1 MPIEKGKVV
10 ELDFELRDADGE
22 LIESSKDGDGA
33 PLRYVHGEGDLPPKV
48 EEALLGKDEGAEIIV
63 DCEAGEAFGPYDPE
77 GLVSVPRSDLPED
90 AEVVPGDWLSV
101 GVQDDSGDTEEL
113 EARVVE
119 VSPEGIVLDLNHPL
133 AQEAVQF
140 RLKVLAIDVEDGPA

>member
-1 MPIEKGKVV
+1 MPIEKGNVV
-10 ELDFELRDADGE
+10 ELEFELRDADGE

-33 PLRYVHGEGDLPPKV
+33 PLRYVHGTGELPERV
-48 EEALLGKDEGAEIIV
+48 EEALLGLDAGQEVVV

-77 GLVSVPRSDLPED
+77 GLVSVPRADLPED
-90 AEVVPGDWLSV
+90 AEVVPGDWLTV
-101 GVQDDSGDTEEL
+101 GVEDEDNADAEEL

-119 VSPEGIVLDLNHPL
+119 VNPEGIVLDLNHPL

-140 RLKVLAIDVEDGPA
+140 RLAVLAVDIDE

>member
-1 MPIEKGKVV
+1 MPIEKGNVV

-33 PLRYVHGEGDLPPKV
+33 PLRYVQGTGELPERV
-48 EEALLGKDEGAEIIV
+48 EEALLGLEAGQEVVV

-77 GLVSVPRSDLPED
+77 GLVSVPRTDLPED
-90 AEVVPGDWLSV
+90 AEVVPGDWLTV
-101 GVQDDSGDTEEL
+101 GVQDEDDEEAEEL

-140 RLKVLAIDVEDGPA
+140 RMKVLEVDVKE

>member
-1 MPIEKGKVV
+1 MPIEKGNVV

-33 PLRYVHGEGDLPPKV
+33 PLRYVHGTGELPERV
-48 EEALLGKDEGAEIIV
+48 EEALLGLDAGQEIVV

-77 GLVSVPRSDLPED
+77 GLVTVPRTDLPED
-90 AEVVPGDWLSV
+90 AEVVPGDWLNV
-101 GVQDDSGDTEEL
+101 GVQDEDEGEDEEEL

-119 VSPEGIVLDLNHPL
+119 VSPEGIVIDLNHPL

-140 RLKVLAIDVEDGPA
+140 RMKVLAVDVEE

>member
-1 MPIEKGKVV
+1 MPIQKGDVV

-22 LIESSKDGDGA
+22 LIESSQDEDGT
-33 PLRYVHGEGDLPPKV
+33 PLRYVHGDGELPEKV
-48 EEALLGKDEGAEIIV
+48 EDALLGKAEGDEVVV

-77 GLVSVPRSDLPED
+77 GLVSVPRADLPED
-90 AEVVPGDWLSV
+90 AEVVPGDWLTV
-101 GVQDDSGDTEEL
+101 GVEEDDGSDGEL
-113 EARVVE
+113 EAQVVE

-140 RLKVLAIDVEDGPA
+140 RLKVRAVGVELE